1 MRIKILLLIIL
12 AIAAS
17 ACTRTSI
24 QPVDEQKL
32 RTESDSL
39 VYANRNIDSLQVL
52 LNRFSSEGNS
62 YGEIAAC
69 RELGRCLRDAS
80 RFGEAL
86 DAHKRG
92 LKVAEECC
100 DTIQIIQA
108 LNNIGTDFRR
118 MGILEDAST
127 FHYKA
132 LTYSDLYS
140 DKTSKTAVKNRVV
153 SLNGI
158 GNVQLTLGDLE
169 QADSIF
175 RMALKGEQSLGS
187 ALGQAINYAN
197 IGAIMEERGQKDS
210 ALFYYGKSLEFNEK
224 ANSKLG
230 ISLCRSHFGRIWEEE
245 GNYDKAIAEYKIAY
259 DLMNGQSDIWH
270 ALESALSLSRVNI
283 ARKNWTDDAG

>member
-1 MRIKILLLIIL
+1 MRIKILLWIIL

-24 QPVDEQKL
+24 QPVDEQQL

-80 RFGEAL
+80 RFGDAL

-169 QADSIF
+169 HADSIF
-175 RMALKGEQSLGS
+175 RMAL
-187 ALGQAINYAN
+187 
-197 IGAIMEERGQKDS
+197 
-210 ALFYYGKSLEFNEK
+210 
-224 ANSKLG
+224 
-230 ISLCRSHFGRIWEEE
+230 
-245 GNYDKAIAEYKIAY
+245 
-259 DLMNGQSDIWH
+259 
-270 ALESALSLSRVNI
+270 
-283 ARKNWTDDAG
+283 

>member
-1 MRIKILLLIIL
+1 MRIKTLLWIIL

-24 QPVDEQKL
+24 QPVDEQQL

-80 RFGEAL
+80 RFGDAL

-132 LTYSDLYS
+132 LTCSDLYS
-140 DKTSKTAVKNRVV
+140 D
-153 SLNGI
+153 
-158 GNVQLTLGDLE
+158 
-169 QADSIF
+169 
-175 RMALKGEQSLGS
+175 
-187 ALGQAINYAN
+187 
-197 IGAIMEERGQKDS
+197 
-210 ALFYYGKSLEFNEK
+210 
-224 ANSKLG
+224 
-230 ISLCRSHFGRIWEEE
+230 
-245 GNYDKAIAEYKIAY
+245 
-259 DLMNGQSDIWH
+259 
-270 ALESALSLSRVNI
+270 
-283 ARKNWTDDAG
+283 